1 MSVSPPHSYYHAT
14 RQVELSATTP
24 LAGERTAD
32 VCIIGGGVTGCSA
45 ALHLAERGYRVVL
58 LEAGEI
64 GHGAS
69 GRSGGQILPG
79 FGTEMPAIESV
90 VGLDAARR
98 LWAMSGEAVDLTQR
112 LIATH
117 DIPCDLR
124 RGYVHA
130 AVKPRHAHAMR
141 AHAERMARVYGYT
154 GERWLDPESLRDH
167 VRTDA
172 YRGGLFDAAG
182 GHLHP
187 LNYTLGLARAA
198 QRAGATLYVRSPVIR
213 VERGDVTRVM
223 TASGC
228 VRCDVVLV
236 ACNAY
241 LDGLVP
247 QLDGRIMRVS
257 NYIIATEPLGD
268 ALAADILPSDPA
280 VSDANFVLDY
290 YRLSADRRLL
300 YGGEVSYSGREPR
313 GLDRRMQ
320 AKMVS
325 LFPALAGT
333 RIDYRWGGQVGIT
346 LNRAPDFGR
355 LDETLYYAHGY
366 SGHGMALAGL
376 AGQLLAEAID
386 GNTGRFDDIAA
397 IPHRRFPGG
406 ERLRVPLLALATTF
420 YRLRDR
426 W

>member
-1 MSVSPPHSYYHAT
+1 MSVSLPRSYYHAT
-14 RQVELSATTP
+14 RQLDLASTSALQGDETT
-24 LAGERTAD
+24 D
-32 VCIIGGGVTGCSA
+32 ICIVGGGVTGCSA

-79 FGTEMPAIESV
+79 FGTEMPAIENA

-98 LWAMSGEAVDLTQR
+98 LWAMSCEAVDLTER
-112 LIATH
+112 LIARH

-124 RGYVHA
+124 HGYVHA
-130 AVKPRHAHAMR
+130 AVKPRHAKAMQ
-141 AHAERMARVYGYT
+141 AHTERMAKIYGYT
-154 GERWLDPESLRDH
+154 GERWLDRDALRDH

-172 YRGGLFDAAG
+172 YLGGLFDAAG

-198 QRAGATLYVRSPVIR
+198 ERAGATLLARSPVTR

-228 VRCDVVLV
+228 VRCNAVVV

-241 LDGLVP
+241 LNGLVP

-257 NYIIATEPLGD
+257 NYIIATEPLD
-268 ALAADILPSDPA
+268 AALASRILPSDPA

-313 GLDRRMQ
+313 ALDRRMRE
-320 AKMVS
+320 KMS
-325 LFPALAGT
+325 ALFPALTGT
-333 RIDYRWGGQVGIT
+333 RIDYRWGGDVGIT

-355 LDETLYYAHGY
+355 LGDTLYYAHGY

-376 AGQLLAEAID
+376 AGCLLAEAID
-386 GNTGRFDDIAA
+386 GEPARFDEMAA